1 MERWRRQFN
10 RYWVWSINLIGMKY
24 NIVKYSGPFGFI
36 KPWTA
41 VRDGETFSQ
50 QFLTPS
56 IIEGIEKKLFP
67 EVLSNRGLQ
76 GLIVGHRL
84 NYTGIS
90 RQQEQ
95 TWSKA
100 WVEKKGE
107 PVIRQKVVKKKGVEQ
122 LAEVKIPTFTR
133 RPVTGILTRGVLIE
147 PNLYLAF
154 SNAVLADRAFSQH
167 ICLSR
172 NEDVLFPDIRID
184 ADASDWFSDAFSG
197 FELIFDSDAERKFKV
212 GHNRFNSAT
221 PMYGELKSYGDP
233 IRKLTDTI
241 W

>member
-1 MERWRRQFN
+1 MT
-10 RYWVWSINLIGMKY
+10 YH
-24 NIVKYSGPFGFI
+24 IVKYSGPFAFI

-56 IIEGIEKKLFP
+56 IVEGMEKKLFP
-67 EVLSNRGLQ
+67 EILSRKGLQ
-76 GLIVGHRL
+76 GLIIGHRL

-100 WVEKKGE
+100 WIEKKGE
-107 PVIRQKVVKKKGVEQ
+107 PILEQRLVKKKGVEELRQ
-122 LAEVKIPTFTR
+122 VKIPTVTR
-133 RPVTGILTRGVLIE
+133 RPATGILFRGVLLQ
-147 PNLYLAF
+147 PHLYLAF
-154 SNAVLADRAFSQH
+154 SNQDLAERAYIQH

-172 NEDVLFPDIRID
+172 NEDILFPEDITH
-184 ADASDWFSDAFSG
+184 ADDTVWMSDTFPG
-197 FELIFDSDAERKFKV
+197 FELAFNSNTERKFKV
-212 GHNRFNSAT
+212 GHNRFDSAA
-221 PMYGELKSYGDP
+221 PMFGELLSYGDP

>member
-1 MERWRRQFN
+1 MQ
-10 RYWVWSINLIGMKY
+10 YYV
-24 NIVKYSGPFGFI
+24 VKYTGPFGFI

-56 IIEGIEKKLFP
+56 IIEGMEKKLFP
-67 EVLSNRGLQ
+67 ELLPAKGLQ
-76 GLIVGHRL
+76 GYIIGHRI

-107 PVIRQKVVKKKGVEQ
+107 PIIEQRLVEKKGKEEYK
-122 LAEVKIPTFTR
+122 EVKIQTYTR
-133 RPVTGILTRGVLIE
+133 RPATGILTRGILIE

-154 SNAVLADRAFSQH
+154 STREMADKSATQH
-167 ICLSR
+167 ICLCR
-172 NEDVLFPDIRID
+172 NEDVLLPEEIYETTQEEWKSDLFP
-184 ADASDWFSDAFSG
+184 G
-197 FELIFDSDAERKFKV
+197 FELLSGSKEDPYFKV
-212 GHNRFNSAT
+212 GYNRFANAD
-221 PMYGELKSYGDP
+221 PMYGKVISVGDP
-233 IRKLTDTI
+233 IRKRTD
-241 W
+241 

>member
-1 MERWRRQFN
+1 
-10 RYWVWSINLIGMKY
+10 MKY
-24 NIVKYSGPFGFI
+24 YVVKYSGPFAFI

-50 QFLTPS
+50 QFLTHS
-56 IIEGIEKKLFP
+56 MIEGIEKKLFP
-67 EVLSNRGLQ
+67 EVLPQRGLH

-100 WVEKKGE
+100 WIEKKAD
-107 PVIRQKVVKKKGVEQ
+107 PIIRQKLVKKKGVEK
-122 LAEVKIPTFTR
+122 LIDIKIPTITR
-133 RPVTGILTRGVLIE
+133 RPATGILFRGVLIA

-154 SNAVLADRAFSQH
+154 SSQELAERACIQH

-172 NEDVLFPDIRID
+172 NEDVLFPEGIID
-184 ADASDWFSDAFSG
+184 ADDDMWRSDAFPG
-197 FELIFDSDAERKFKV
+197 FELEFDSDGQRKFKV
-212 GHNRFNSAT
+212 GHNRFNSAL

-233 IRKLTDTI
+233 IRKLND